1 MNAALSSIA
10 LIIEN
15 DQVSCLRESGRR
27 LVDQQVVFQLVE
39 MLVDVQ

>member
-15 DQVSCLRESGRR
+15 NQVSSSRESGRR

-39 MLVDVQ
+39 RLFDVQ